1 MSRKEML
8 EKMVS
13 RSGIVVEAV
22 SFKDEVFYYFFE
34 DRENSPG
41 ITRAMQEL
49 YSMIKIG
56 AYMKLTFISNQE

>member
-13 RSGIVVEAV
+13 HTGVGVEAV
-22 SFKDEVFYYFFE
+22 SCKDEVFYYFFE

-41 ITRAMQEL
+41 ITRAMQHL
-49 YSMIKIG
+49 YSMIKVG
-56 AYMKLTFISNQE
+56 SYMKLTFISNQE